1 MRRIRRQKTS
11 SNQDTAFSHQVLEN
25 AEYLQGFVRRM
36 AELAAQAPDDLEDID
51 LEEALVAEGTDRLM
65 ARRLVTFVPI
75 AFGQVVLAGL
85 GLQPGT
91 TFTFSE

>member
-65 ARRLVTFVPI
+65 ARRLVTLFPLHSDRSSWLV
-75 AFGQVVLAGL
+75 
-85 GLQPGT
+85 
-91 TFTFSE
+91 